1 MLGKLLLLFAFII
14 FCSGCST
21 LSIPEESGKHTASTI
36 PTAKSAQAQNIRFS
50 PTYKSDETDKYY
62 DAIEIYDS
70 SPKASQG
77 IYLYE
82 GRLSFSEALG
92 YIPGGI
98 LGGIAASL
106 CFKKIK
112 PVLLRKIFG
121 GFVAF
126 SAGRMLWGIF
136 AEWI

>member
-1 MLGKLLLLFAFII
+1 MKNKKQAAICGAASGILNGLFGSGGGIIAVPLLKK
-14 FCSGCST
+14 GG
-21 LSIPEESGKHTASTI
+21 LSQKE
-36 PTAKSAQAQNIRFS
+36 AQATALFLMFFLS
-50 PTYKSDETDKYY
+50 AVS
-62 DAIEIYDS
+62 A
-70 SPKASQG
+70 G

-112 PVLLRKIFG
+112 PVLMRKIFG

>member
-1 MLGKLLLLFAFII
+1 
-14 FCSGCST
+14 
-21 LSIPEESGKHTASTI
+21 
-36 PTAKSAQAQNIRFS
+36 
-50 PTYKSDETDKYY
+50 
-62 DAIEIYDS
+62 
-70 SPKASQG
+70 
-77 IYLYE
+77 YLYE